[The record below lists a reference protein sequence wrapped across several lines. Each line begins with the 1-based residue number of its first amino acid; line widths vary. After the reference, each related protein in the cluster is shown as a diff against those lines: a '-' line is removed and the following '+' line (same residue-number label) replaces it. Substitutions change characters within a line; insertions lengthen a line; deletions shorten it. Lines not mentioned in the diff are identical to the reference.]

1 MQKTIQ
7 FKSILTAFILGV
19 SILFQLF
26 SPISFQ
32 NQLLILVVALI
43 FTGIPHGAIDHL
55 VEEKNANFQKK
66 NFSLSG
72 FITRYVVT
80 IFIYALFWVFIPE
93 LSLIIFLGISAWHFG
108 ETDIALNKGNIYSRS
123 LMRFIWG
130 NVVLAFLLLNNIV
143 EVQSIL
149 TKIIPNQSL
158 TLHAFS
164 FLTEHKNVV
173 LSLLFLSF
181 CILFIRSQK
190 PQSLYNWYLI
200 FLPLLV
206 LIIVSQLPILLGFT
220 LYFAFWHSLIA
231 FRTISS
237 YILPH
242 LNFREAFLQTWIRT
256 LPFTFVAFFFLIV
269 SYIFWQN
276 KFFQSDPTMLIFI
289 FISTITLPHLLV
301 MHNMY
306 SGEIT

>member
-1 MQKTIQ
+1 MKKTLQ
-7 FKSILTAFILGV
+7 FKSILTALILAV
-19 SILFQLF
+19 SVLFQLF

-66 NFSLSG
+66 KFRLSG
-72 FITRYVVT
+72 FIARYVIT
-80 IFIYALFWVFIPE
+80 ILTYALFWFFVPE
-93 LSLIIFLGISAWHFG
+93 ISLIIFLGISAWHFG
-108 ETDIALNKGNIYSRS
+108 ETDIALNKGNIYSIS

-130 NVVLAFLLLNNIV
+130 NVVLAFLLLNNIG
-143 EVQSIL
+143 EVQNIL
-149 TKIIPNQSL
+149 TKIIPHQSL
-158 TLHAFS
+158 TLFAFS
-164 FLTEHKNVV
+164 YLTGHKN
-173 LSLLFLSF
+173 LFLGLLILSF
-181 CILFIRSQK
+181 SILFVRSQK
-190 PQSLYNWYLI
+190 PQSFYNWYLI
-200 FLPLLV
+200 LLPLLV
-206 LIIVSQLPILLGFT
+206 LIIVSRLPILLGFT
-220 LYFAFWHSLIA
+220 LYFAFWHSIIA
-231 FRTISS
+231 FKTISS
-237 YILPH
+237 YILPQ
-242 LNFREAFLQTWIRT
+242 LNFKDAFLQTWIRT
-256 LPFTFVAFFFLIV
+256 LPFTFLAFFFLIV